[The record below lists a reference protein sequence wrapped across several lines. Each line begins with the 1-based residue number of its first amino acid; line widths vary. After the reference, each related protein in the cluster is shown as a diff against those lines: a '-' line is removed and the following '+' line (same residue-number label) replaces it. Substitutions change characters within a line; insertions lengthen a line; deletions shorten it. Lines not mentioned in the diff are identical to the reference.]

1 MNILSHKIKY
11 HPSIKVIM
19 QVILRQ
25 VDDCILRRAEPRD
38 LIPIMEINLKTL
50 PEHYSDYFYESLLVE
65 VPEAFIVAE
74 INGKYVG
81 YVMCKTEYGFSNF
94 KKLGFVKKGHVV
106 SIAVL
111 EDFRKRGIGKLLVE
125 ESIKGIILKKCD
137 EFYLEVRCSNTDAV
151 RLYEKLGFVIKQQ
164 LNMYYRDG
172 EDAFL
177 MVIELGK

>member
-1 MNILSHKIKY
+1 
-11 HPSIKVIM
+11 M

-25 VDDCILRRAEPRD
+25 IDDVMFRRAEPSD
-38 LIPIMEINLKTL
+38 LIPVMEINLKTL
-50 PEHYSDYFYESLLVE
+50 PEHYSDYFYESLLAE
-65 VPEAFIVAE
+65 IREAFIVAE
-74 INGKYVG
+74 VNGKHVG

-111 EDFRKRGIGKLLVE
+111 EEFRKRGIGQALVE
-125 ESIKGIILKKCD
+125 ESIKGVKIKKCD
-137 EFYLEVRCSNTDAV
+137 EFYLEVRCSNNEAV

-164 LNMYYRDG
+164 LNAYYRDG

-177 MVIELGK
+177 MAIELEK